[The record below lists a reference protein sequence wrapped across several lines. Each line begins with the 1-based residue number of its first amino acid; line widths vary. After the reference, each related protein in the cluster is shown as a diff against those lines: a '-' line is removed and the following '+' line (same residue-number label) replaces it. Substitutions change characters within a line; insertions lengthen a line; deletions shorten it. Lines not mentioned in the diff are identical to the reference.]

1 MTHESSLF
9 VSLPKAAMSLVAGH
23 LLNRAEPLWLM
34 PVSVGENSIAVALAL
49 DMALMFVLVGAI
61 IERLVSVAVSL

>member
-1 MTHESSLF
+1 MEAN
-9 VSLPKAAMSLVAGH
+9 VAMSLVAGNS
-23 LLNRAEPLWLM
+23 LLELRLM
-34 PVSVGENSIAVALAL
+34 PLRVGKNSIAFALSL